1 MCAFM
6 CWPWLFKV
14 LSIENYSLLLVL
26 LSYIHLYI
34 YNGQSDRYAENS
46 LSSSIFPAQ
55 KKRNVYM
62 VYNLNVPKKML
73 FSGSSDVIYPT
84 SAIRKRH
91 VVIKKAEANKI
102 DAQKYNKSGVLL
114 CRRKST
120 FISSRDKSNHV

>member
-1 MCAFM
+1 M
-6 CWPWLFKV
+6 V
-14 LSIENYSLLLVL
+14 SLTDMPKTP
-26 LSYIHLYI
+26 Y
-34 YNGQSDRYAENS
+34 R
-46 LSSSIFPAQ
+46 AQ
-55 KKRNVYM
+55 YFQHKKRNVYM

-114 CRRKST
+114 CRKKST